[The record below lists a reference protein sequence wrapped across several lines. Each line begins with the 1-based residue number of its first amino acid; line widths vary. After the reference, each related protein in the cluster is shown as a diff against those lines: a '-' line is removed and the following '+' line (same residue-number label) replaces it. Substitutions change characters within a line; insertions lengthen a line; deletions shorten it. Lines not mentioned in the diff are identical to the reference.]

1 MQNPDILGMTES
13 RPLNVLEVFAFA
25 YFPPCV
31 IIGPQ
36 FGYKRFNN
44 FLDKK
49 FEGTQNMQHGLKRF
63 LTGIT
68 YLGIYQFLS
77 FVVPADHFL
86 TEGFVNSNFF
96 YKLLM
101 VSIWGRCTLYKYI
114 SCWILSEG
122 AATCCG
128 KSWTI
133 IVILKYLILSN
144 FSGLT
149 FVSRDEKTK
158 VEDWSGIID
167 QFHCD
172 FYEWQTFS
180 YQVVRT

>member
-1 MQNPDILGMTES
+1 MLVLHLIGLTFDVSDAQKSKKPEILGMTDE

-49 FEGTQNMQHGLKRF
+49 FEGTKNMQHGLKRF

-68 YLGIYQFLS
+68 YLGIYQFLT
-77 FVVPADHFL
+77 FIVPNDYFL
-86 TEGFVNSNFF
+86 TDNFVNHSFL
-96 YKLLM
+96 YKIFL
-101 VSIWGRCTLYKYI
+101 VCVWGRCTLYKYI

-122 AATCCG
+122 AAMCCG
-128 KSWTI
+128 MTRYS
-133 IVILKYLILSN
+133 SN
-144 FSGLT
+144 HT
-149 FVSRDEKTK
+149 
-158 VEDWSGIID
+158 
-167 QFHCD
+167 
-172 FYEWQTFS
+172 
-180 YQVVRT
+180 